1 MPFNKLHP
9 ALLDALEVRSIETPT
24 PLQKRSIPIIKSG
37 ANVFCIGPEDSG
49 KMTILILTTLQK
61 LKCEA
66 IGNAPRAIVIVKN
79 KSRALELQQA
89 FLGYTKYT
97 SLRVYAGYEELH
109 IDVQKSEI
117 FMGIDILIT
126 TPRMIQKLFLFNG
139 VSISQL
145 KILSIA
151 DADFLS
157 QRTEYTALISVVES
171 LKKCQ
176 FVVYAESF
184 HPLLKRLQDHFMEH
198 AKLVQN

>member
-24 PLQKRSIPIIKSG
+24 PFQKSGIPVIKSG
-37 ANVFCIGPEDSG
+37 ANVFCIGPKDCG
-49 KMTILILTTLQK
+49 KTTTLILTTLQK

-66 IGNAPRAIVIVKN
+66 IENAPRALVIVKN

-109 IDVQKSEI
+109 IDIQKSEI

-126 TPRMIQKLFLFNG
+126 TPRTIQKLFLLNG

-157 QRTEYTALISVVES
+157 QKSEFTSLITVAES

-176 FVVYAESF
+176 FVVFAEKF
-184 HPLLKRLQDHFMEH
+184 HPQLKRLEDYFMEY
-198 AKLVQN
+198 AKLVQM

>member
-37 ANVFCIGPEDSG
+37 ANVFCIGPKDCG
-49 KMTILILTTLQK
+49 KTTTLILTTLQK

-66 IGNAPRAIVIVKN
+66 IENAPRAIVIVKN
-79 KSRALELQQA
+79 KSRALELQQS

-109 IDVQKSEI
+109 IDIQKSEI

-126 TPRMIQKLFLFNG
+126 TPRMIQKLFLQNG

-184 HPLLKRLQDHFMEH
+184 HPQLKRLRDHFMEH